1 VTTIFFATD
10 VHGSDICWKKFISA
24 GKFYKAEV
32 LILGGDMTG
41 KAIVP
46 IIHQG
51 GETWKAVL
59 LQQDFMLHGQAE
71 VDDMAQKITS
81 RGYYPY
87 RTTPDEIAELGAHP
101 DRIDKIFASEVLK
114 RAGQWLAYADEKLA
128 GTGIRCYVSPGN
140 DDMFELDDLVRASKL
155 VQLVEGMVVQLDA
168 NHEMISS
175 GWSNV
180 TPWHTYR
187 EESEEQLQARF
198 DVMLAKLKNPRQSVF
213 NIHVPPYGSCL
224 DEAPELTAN
233 LTPKDAGRSLIPV
246 GSHAVRKIVDQYQ
259 PLLGLFGHVHEG
271 KGAVRLGKTLC
282 INPGSMYEQGRLLG
296 TLINLDR
303 DKIKNYILTTG

>member
-59 LQQDFMLHGQAE
+59 LQQDFMLNGQTE

-140 DDMFELDDLVRASKL
+140 DDMFELDDLVRASKQ
-155 VQLVEGMVVQLDA
+155 VELVEGAVVQLDA

-187 EESEEQLQARF
+187 EESEEKLQARF
-198 DVMLAKLKNPRQSVF
+198 DAMLTKLENPRQSVF
-213 NIHVPPYGSCL
+213 NIHVPPYGSTL
-224 DEAPELTAN
+224 DEAPELTADMR
-233 LTPKDAGRSLIPV
+233 PKDAGRSLIPV
-246 GSHAVRKIVDQYQ
+246 GSHAVRKIIDQYQ

-271 KGAVRLGKTLC
+271 KGAVRQGKTLC

>member
-1 VTTIFFATD
+1 MTTIFFATD

-101 DRIDKIFASEVLK
+101 DRIDKIFHSEVLK

-198 DVMLAKLKNPRQSVF
+198 DAMLAKLKNPRQSVF

-224 DEAPELTAN
+224 DEAPELTADMK
-233 LTPKDAGRSLIPV
+233 PKDAGRSLIPV

>member
-1 VTTIFFATD
+1 MTTIFFATD
-10 VHGSDICWKKFISA
+10 VHGSDICWKKFISG

-101 DRIDKIFASEVLK
+101 DRIDKIFHSEVLK

-140 DDMFELDDLVRASKL
+140 DDMFELDDLVRASKQ
-155 VQLVEGMVVQLDA
+155 VELVEGMVVQLDA

-187 EESEEQLQARF
+187 EESEELLQARF
-198 DVMLAKLKNPRQSVF
+198 DAMLAKLKNPRQSVF

>member
-1 VTTIFFATD
+1 
-10 VHGSDICWKKFISA
+10 
-24 GKFYKAEV
+24 
-32 LILGGDMTG
+32 MTG

-59 LQQDFMLHGQAE
+59 LQQDFMLNGQAE

-87 RTTPDEIAELGAHP
+87 RTTPDEKCAELGAHP
-101 DRIDKIFASEVLK
+101 DRIDKIFHSEVLN
-114 RAGQWLAYADEKLA
+114 AQSSGWLTRDEKLA

-155 VQLVEGMVVQLDA
+155 VQLVEGVVVPLDA

-198 DVMLAKLKNPRQSVF
+198 DVMLTKLKNPRQSVF

-224 DEAPELTAN
+224 DEAPELTVDMK
-233 LTPKDAGRSLIPV
+233 PKDAGRSLIPV

-296 TLINLDR
+296 TLDQPGSRQDQELYPDHGVMPIRPTSVCQRGDAYR
-303 DKIKNYILTTG
+303 S